1 MRVLIFATL
10 MLAFTAAC
18 GDNYKASAKRD
29 AGGGFDA
36 PSTNDAS
43 CFTNPHT
50 HEEIINACTSAQK
63 IYKTT
68 TLPLLH
74 ADGTL
79 PPLP

>member
-1 MRVLIFATL
+1 MRALIIAAL
-10 MLAFTAAC
+10 ALAFAPAC
-18 GDNYKASAKRD
+18 GEDARASLKKD
-29 AGGGFDA
+29 AGAILDA
-36 PSTNDAS
+36 PSGVDAA

-63 IYKTT
+63 IYKPT

-79 PPLP
+79 PALP